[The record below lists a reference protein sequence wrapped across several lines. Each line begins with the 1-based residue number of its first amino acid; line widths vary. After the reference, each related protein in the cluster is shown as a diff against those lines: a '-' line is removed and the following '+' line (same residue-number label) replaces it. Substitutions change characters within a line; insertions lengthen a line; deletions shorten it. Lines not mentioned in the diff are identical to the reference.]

1 MRPCTPIEGIWF
13 LRKFFA
19 LCFKKI
25 LCSKSHKTK
34 QLRDLCNS
42 RAELNTL
49 NKVSLCQQ
57 HFGEVPSCRMSVRLQ
72 ANLCNSLTRDLHI
85 IKWSFSLWV
94 ESYPIVEHFS

>member
-1 MRPCTPIEGIWF
+1 MRLCTLTEEIWF
-13 LRKFFA
+13 LREFFA

-25 LCSKSHKTK
+25 FCPKTHKTK
-34 QLRDLCNS
+34 QLRDPCNS

-72 ANLCNSLTRDLHI
+72 ANLCSSLTRDLHI
-85 IKWSFSLWV
+85 IKQQFSQWV
-94 ESYPIVEHFS
+94 ET